1 MDIAIPRKNRKKQY
15 IALSILGFL
24 AIITAGI
31 YLATRPSSL
40 NIKKEEVQI
49 KAVKYD
55 SFEDFVVFQAQVDP
69 LHAMLINIVEGGAVQ
84 ELFVENGAMVT
95 QGMPLARLYNP
106 NTEFNFLSQ
115 ETAIIEQMNN
125 LNVQKLS
132 LRNQEL
138 ELSKELITIDHD
150 YNDTKLQYDMNQKL
164 YSNKVLAKNEW
175 EQTQEKHRYQE
186 ERKNLIQKNISREKE
201 VNQIQIAQINQ
212 ALQAMHK
219 SLETLRENKKNFL
232 VLAPVSGRLSS
243 FDAVLGQTYQAG
255 TSIGKVDVMKGY
267 KLMAL
272 IDEFYLEKIN
282 SGQTGNIEMKGKS
295 VPVRVSKI
303 LPEVKNG
310 QFKIELDFTDKQPE
324 GLQQGLSFGV
334 KLILSGKEKK
344 LVIPKGTFSNVS
356 QGKWIFVVE
365 GNKANRRSIEL
376 GRENPYYYEVISGL
390 KEGDR
395 IITSGYED
403 YKNIQLLNLN

>member
-1 MDIAIPRKNRKKQY
+1 
-15 IALSILGFL
+15 
-24 AIITAGI
+24 
-31 YLATRPSSL
+31 
-40 NIKKEEVQI
+40 
-49 KAVKYD
+49 
-55 SFEDFVVFQAQVDP
+55 
-69 LHAMLINIVEGGAVQ
+69 
-84 ELFVENGAMVT
+84 
-95 QGMPLARLYNP
+95 
-106 NTEFNFLSQ
+106 
-115 ETAIIEQMNN
+115 
-125 LNVQKLS
+125 
-132 LRNQEL
+132 
-138 ELSKELITIDHD
+138 
-150 YNDTKLQYDMNQKL
+150 
-164 YSNKVLAKNEW
+164 
-175 EQTQEKHRYQE
+175 
-186 ERKNLIQKNISREKE
+186 
-201 VNQIQIAQINQ
+201 
-212 ALQAMHK
+212 
-219 SLETLRENKKNFL
+219 
-232 VLAPVSGRLSS
+232 
-243 FDAVLGQTYQAG
+243 
-255 TSIGKVDVMKGY
+255 MKG
-267 KLMAL
+267 
-272 IDEFYLEKIN
+272 E
-282 SGQTGNIEMKGKS
+282 S

>member
-24 AIITAGI
+24 AIIAAGI

-84 ELFVENGAMVT
+84 ELFVENGSMVT

-164 YSNKVLAKNEW
+164 YSNKVLAKTNGNRHRRNTDIRKNE
-175 EQTQEKHRYQE
+175 
-186 ERKNLIQKNISREKE
+186 KNLIQKNISREKE

-272 IDEFYLEKIN
+272 IDEFYLEKSI
-282 SGQTGNIEMKGKS
+282 
-295 VPVRVSKI
+295 PVRPEI
-303 LPEVKNG
+303 L
-310 QFKIELDFTDKQPE
+310 
-324 GLQQGLSFGV
+324 
-334 KLILSGKEKK
+334 
-344 LVIPKGTFSNVS
+344 
-356 QGKWIFVVE
+356 
-365 GNKANRRSIEL
+365 R
-376 GRENPYYYEVISGL
+376 
-390 KEGDR
+390 
-395 IITSGYED
+395 
-403 YKNIQLLNLN
+403 